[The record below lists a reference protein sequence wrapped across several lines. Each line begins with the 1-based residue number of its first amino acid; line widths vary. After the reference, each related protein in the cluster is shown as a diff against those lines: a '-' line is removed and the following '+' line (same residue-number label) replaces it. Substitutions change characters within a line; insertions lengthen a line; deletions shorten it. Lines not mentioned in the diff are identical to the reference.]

1 MFNQYKLNRGN
12 FNSIE
17 TWETGENQI
26 GVTIVR
32 VRTRKWGTGAGQST
46 TSTGTSDSGTGYGYG
61 GFDYNGDMGDAEYWL
76 EE

>member
-12 FNSIE
+12 FNSAE
-17 TWETGENQI
+17 TWEIGENQI

-32 VRTRKWGTGAGQST
+32 AKTRKWGAGDAQCT
-46 TSTGTSDSGTGYGYG
+46 TSTGTSNGSTGYGSG